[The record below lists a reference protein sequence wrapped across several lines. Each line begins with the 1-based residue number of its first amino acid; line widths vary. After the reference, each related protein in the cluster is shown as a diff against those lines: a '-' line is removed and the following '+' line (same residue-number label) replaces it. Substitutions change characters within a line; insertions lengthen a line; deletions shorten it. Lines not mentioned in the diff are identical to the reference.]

1 MSAEIVQSW
10 VRILVVRIANMGL
23 NYTNKHRKRIKL
35 IFNPA
40 SGMAKKSSQLLM
52 DILKELQICR
62 FVPELFITEP
72 DTDYAGMVSDS
83 LAEGI
88 RMFIVC
94 GGDGTVSSVAKA
106 VLGTNAVLGI
116 IPTGTQNNVAFSL
129 GIPDDIRSAINLL
142 RAGKIIKTDVGI
154 ATCGK
159 VTVPFLEICSVGLF
173 SALFKSG
180 DDIQHGDIAKIGN
193 FLATLT
199 ASTPS
204 KISLLLDD
212 KFEIKDVGHVVLV
225 SNMPYIGRRFQVGSE
240 GSYRDGLL
248 DVIFCTDIPKL
259 DLMVGYMLRLPG
271 LNAAEDSRIKRFQV
285 KKAVI
290 ETSPEMPVMA
300 DGIELNRGSVKIE
313 IVRRALAIMAGS
325 AQESRQKG

>member
-1 MSAEIVQSW
+1 MKKSVNITCNRVVNMSLTYA
-10 VRILVVRIANMGL
+10 
-23 NYTNKHRKRIKL
+23 NKHRKRIKL

-40 SGMAKKSSQLLM
+40 SGMAKRASHLLM
-52 DILKELQICR
+52 DILKELQDYR
-62 FVPELFITEP
+62 FVPELFLTEP

-83 LAEGI
+83 FAQGI
-88 RMFIVC
+88 RMFVIC
-94 GGDGTVSSVAKA
+94 GGDGTVSAVAKA

-116 IPTGTQNNVAFSL
+116 IPTGTQNNVAYSL

-142 RAGKIIKTDVGI
+142 RTGKIVKTDVGI
-154 ATCGK
+154 ATCGNS
-159 VTVPFLEICSVGLF
+159 TVPFLEICSVGLF

-180 DDIQHGDIAKIGN
+180 DEIQHGDISKIRD

-204 KISLLLDD
+204 KISLTLDN
-212 KFEIKDVGHVVLV
+212 KYEIKDVGHVVLV
-225 SNMPYIGRRFQVGSE
+225 SNMPYIGRRFQVGS
-240 GSYRDGLL
+240 GASYRDGLL
-248 DVIFCTDIPKL
+248 DVIFCTDVPKL

-300 DGIELNRGSVKIE
+300 DGMELENGIVKIE
-313 IVRRALAIMAGS
+313 ILRRALAIIAGLS
-325 AQESRQKG
+325 QDFGQKG